1 MNKKTIKAACIQMC
15 SSTDLEINIKSAVSL
30 ITEAAKQGAELI
42 ITPEMTT
49 LLERNS
55 ERLFKKVKTED
66 EDISL
71 AIFSKL
77 AVELHVDL
85 VIGSIPIK
93 ISDQKCAN
101 RSYFIT
107 HNGKIAAHYDK
118 IHMFDVQL
126 AAGEVYKESKNFQ
139 TGDKAV
145 IIETEAYNLGLSICY
160 DLRFPELF
168 RDLALN
174 GAEIISVPAAFT
186 VPTGKAHWH
195 TLLRAR
201 AIETG
206 CFILAAAQSG
216 NHEDGR
222 ETYGHS
228 LIVNPWGEVIAEK
241 ESGTGFIMAELDL
254 ALVEDARNKI
264 PSLKHRKDYFISNTH
279 IKYFSKK
286 ESSYT
291 EKPNV

>member
-1 MNKKTIKAACIQMC
+1 
-15 SSTDLEINIKSAVSL
+15 
-30 ITEAAKQGAELI
+30 
-42 ITPEMTT
+42 
-49 LLERNS
+49 
-55 ERLFKKVKTED
+55 
-66 EDISL
+66 
-71 AIFSKL
+71 
-77 AVELHVDL
+77 
-85 VIGSIPIK
+85 
-93 ISDQKCAN
+93 
-101 RSYFIT
+101 
-107 HNGKIAAHYDK
+107 
-118 IHMFDVQL
+118 MFDVQL
-126 AAGEVYKESKNFQ
+126 AAREVYKESKNFQ
-139 TGDKAV
+139 AGDKAV

-174 GAEIISVPAAFT
+174 DAEIISVPAAFT

-206 CFILAAAQSG
+206 CFILAAAQNGS
-216 NHEDGR
+216 HEDGR

-264 PSLKHRKDYFISNTH
+264 PSLKHRRDYFIS
-279 IKYFSKK
+279 KMGL
-286 ESSYT
+286 
-291 EKPNV
+291 

>member
-1 MNKKTIKAACIQMC
+1 MIMMSGEKTIKAACIQMC
-15 SSTDLEINIKSAVSL
+15 SSTDLEINIKSAISL

-55 ERLFKKVKTED
+55 ERLFEKVKTED

-77 AVELHVDL
+77 AAELHADL

-93 ISDQKCAN
+93 VSAQKCAN
-101 RSYFIT
+101 RSYFIA
-107 HNGKIAAHYDK
+107 HNGKIVAHYDK

-126 AAGEVYKESKNFQ
+126 AAEEVYKESKNFQ
-139 TGDKAV
+139 AGEKAA

-174 GAEIISVPAAFT
+174 GAEIISAPAAFT
-186 VPTGKAHWH
+186 VSTGKVHWH

-206 CFILAAAQSG
+206 CFILAAAQNGS
-216 NHEDGR
+216 HEDGR

-254 ALVEDARNKI
+254 ALVKDARNKI
-264 PSLKHRKDYFISNTH
+264 PSLMHRRNYFISNTH
-279 IKYFSKK
+279 IKIF
-286 ESSYT
+286 
-291 EKPNV
+291 

>member
-1 MNKKTIKAACIQMC
+1 MNKKTIRAACIQMC
-15 SSTDLEINIKSAVSL
+15 SSTDVEINIKSAVSL

-49 LLERNS
+49 LLEHNS
-55 ERLFKKVKTED
+55 ERLFEKVKTED

-77 AVELHVDL
+77 AAELHVDL

-93 ISDQKCAN
+93 VSTQKCAN

-107 HNGKIAAHYDK
+107 RNGKIAAHYDK
-118 IHMFDVQL
+118 LHMFDIQL
-126 AAGEVYKESKNFQ
+126 AAREVYKESKNFQ
-139 TGDKAV
+139 AGEKAA

-174 GAEIISVPAAFT
+174 GAEIISAPAAFT
-186 VPTGKAHWH
+186 VSTGKVHWH

-206 CFILAAAQSG
+206 CFILAAAQNGS
-216 NHEDGR
+216 HEDGR

-264 PSLKHRKDYFISNTH
+264 PSLKHRRNYFISNTH
-279 IKYFSKK
+279 IKIF
-286 ESSYT
+286 
-291 EKPNV
+291 